1 MASPWHWPSGQNS
14 GQFGR
19 WAGDA
24 DSPLQCSGSLL
35 GGSGRGRGVRVERAL
50 RVGPASLTPEEQAL
64 VTRDAELMQR
74 LHREAWQRWPVESW
88 SQGRERPQLPPEPS
102 LHGSELG

>member
-1 MASPWHWPSGQNS
+1 MRMWQQLDFLALLDTLASLPRVEPPLVPSK
-14 GQFGR
+14 R
-19 WAGDA
+19 AG
-24 DSPLQCSGSLL
+24 LERL
-35 GGSGRGRGVRVERAL
+35 VERAL